1 MNGNMGLAEDIGEF
15 AISSMGSLGC
25 CDLVIKSIS
34 SSRITDET

>member
-1 MNGNMGLAEDIGEF
+1 MEIWELAEDIGEF

-34 SSRITDET
+34 SSGIMDQT